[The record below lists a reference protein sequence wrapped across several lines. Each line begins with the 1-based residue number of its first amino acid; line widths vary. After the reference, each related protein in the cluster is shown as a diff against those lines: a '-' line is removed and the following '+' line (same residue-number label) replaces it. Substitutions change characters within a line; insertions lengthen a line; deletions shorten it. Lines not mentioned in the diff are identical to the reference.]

1 MKEFA
6 ELIDIIAKT
15 IGEME
20 NHRKNVGD
28 FLRESNSFT
37 NLTKTD
43 EILEEKIIFP
53 INPSNLHNLTVGG
66 VDGGM
71 VKKSFHGID
80 LMLLRAVAV
89 IFFYN
94 DNKLSTVEYYP
105 DAIPTPEPK
114 TVLDPFSDIEFEV
127 NSNIERLIK
136 ETTVAREAI
145 EKFEPDFMLLNGSIV
160 PHYIYVPEKSSILYE
175 NYRRMIE
182 SYNKLFDTVKQSKTI
197 LAGVIEDSR
206 GVRFCELLSSI
217 FLTYVHPNVPTELK
231 IVLSRTKDSNL
242 LTYVLKKGERSFVFP
257 YSSDADKQPIL
268 KELNERKKIFSF
280 YLKTA
285 EFDRPV
291 RVDFLADKPIET
303 ADKIA
308 SLLLACCGHESYGIP
323 SIIIEADRRARLSEK
338 DLEMFYLDILSR
350 TGNIASLFEQRRNQR
365 PFS

>member
-1 MKEFA
+1 MKEFI
-6 ELIDIIAKT
+6 EITDVLAKL

-20 NHRKNVGD
+20 NQRKKVGN
-28 FLRESNSFT
+28 FLRESDSFT

-43 EILEEKIIFP
+43 DILEEKIIFP
-53 INPSNLHNLTVGG
+53 IDTSNLHNLTVGG
-66 VDGGM
+66 VDGGL

-89 IFFYN
+89 IFSYN

-127 NSNIERLIK
+127 NSSIERLIK

-160 PHYIYVPEKSSILYE
+160 PHYIYVPEKGSMLYE

-182 SYNKLFDTVKQSKTI
+182 SYNKLFDAVKQRKTI

-206 GVRFCELLSSI
+206 GVRFCELLNSI
-217 FLTYVHPNVPTELK
+217 FLTRIHPNVPTELK

-268 KELNERKKIFSF
+268 KELDARKQIFSF

-291 RVDFLADKPIET
+291 RVDFLADKPIEI
-303 ADKIA
+303 AEKIA
-308 SLLLACCGHESYGIP
+308 SVLLACCGHESYGIP
-323 SIIIEADRRARLSEK
+323 SVIIEADQRAKLSED
-338 DLEMFYLDILSR
+338 DLEMFYLDLLNKA
-350 TGNIASLFEQRRNQR
+350 GNISSLFEKRRNQR
-365 PFS
+365 PF